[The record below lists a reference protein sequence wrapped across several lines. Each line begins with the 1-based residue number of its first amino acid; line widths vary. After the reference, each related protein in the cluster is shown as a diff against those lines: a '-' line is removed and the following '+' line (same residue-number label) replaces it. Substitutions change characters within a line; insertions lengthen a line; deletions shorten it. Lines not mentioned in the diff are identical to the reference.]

1 MEFLLL
7 AKLFRPRD
15 PAWDGSEQTG
25 EGLSLKTM
33 LLQIWR
39 WAFFTENWILRQEN
53 PICGL
58 NVTLD
63 SIV

>member
-25 EGLSLKTM
+25 EGLSAKQPDLY
-33 LLQIWR
+33 LQDGFKLSGDLGGSTDQGR
-39 WAFFTENWILRQEN
+39 
-53 PICGL
+53 
-58 NVTLD
+58 
-63 SIV
+63 